1 MRVRAARSEGG
12 DAARRRAAIVTGA
25 PDRTVDHGQDR
36 PSGMTEEQAQH
47 RWRRWARW
55 VTRGAL
61 AVVAIGFIVVVA
73 LVIIGLFYDSA
84 DEDSGVAG
92 GLNVGPAAEYARSD
106 VNHFDLDHVFLVRY
120 PDGSF
125 DAFYDKSARQ
135 QELNG
140 SCRILFD
147 ENALVGALEQF
158 EGMRGA
164 FVEACDDQCS
174 VWRVDGTFSFGN
186 SYGDMDRFE
195 TRIDGAGDLIID
207 TSQRTCTR
215 SKGVPGI
222 PPFETTTCDGAP

>member
-1 MRVRAARSEGG
+1 VLAA
-12 DAARRRAAIVTGA
+12 V
-25 PDRTVDHGQDR
+25 
-36 PSGMTEEQAQH
+36 
-47 RWRRWARW
+47 
-55 VTRGAL
+55 
-61 AVVAIGFIVVVA
+61 AVGFAVLVA

-84 DEDSGVAG
+84 DEGSGLPG
-92 GLNVGPAAEYARSD
+92 GLNVGPAEEYARGD
-106 VNHFDLDHVFLVRY
+106 VNHFDRDHIFLVRY

-147 ENALVGALEQF
+147 ENALAGTLERI

-164 FVEACDDQCS
+164 FVEACNDQRS

-195 TRIDGAGDLIID
+195 TRIDDAGDLIIN
-207 TSQRTCTR
+207 TSERTCTR

>member
-1 MRVRAARSEGG
+1 MT
-12 DAARRRAAIVTGA
+12 DATEATEETQQPQRRRWLTWLLRAGLAAIAFAFV
-25 PDRTVDHGQDR
+25 
-36 PSGMTEEQAQH
+36 
-47 RWRRWARW
+47 
-55 VTRGAL
+55 AL
-61 AVVAIGFIVVVA
+61 VS

-84 DEDSGVAG
+84 DERSGTPG
-92 GLNVGPAAEYARSD
+92 GLNVGPAEEYVRGD
-106 VNHFDLDHVFLVRY
+106 VNHFDRDHIFLVRY

-147 ENALVGALEQF
+147 ETALTGTLEQI

-164 FVEACDDQCS
+164 FVEACDDERS
-174 VWRVDGTFSFGN
+174 VWRVDGRFSFGN
-186 SYGDMDRFE
+186 SYGDLDRFE
-195 TRIDGAGDLIID
+195 TRIDDVGDLIID
-207 TSQRTCTR
+207 TSQRICTQ